1 MLVLGRYD
9 DRGRDKVIEEDIRI
23 GKSAKGERERER
35 RMNRKRE
42 DFAIE
47 KGEMEKRL
55 RASISPE

>member
-23 GKSAKGERERER
+23 GKSAKEERER